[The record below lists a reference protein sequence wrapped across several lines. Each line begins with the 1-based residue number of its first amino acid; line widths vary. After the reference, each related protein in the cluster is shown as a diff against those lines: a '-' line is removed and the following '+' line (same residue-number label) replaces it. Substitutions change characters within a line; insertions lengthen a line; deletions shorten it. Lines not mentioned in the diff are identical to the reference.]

1 MTSQKPKTIII
12 IGHFGVGKTT
22 VAMRLCEKFAPNV
35 CVADLDIVNPFF
47 RTSDYAERLKK
58 MGARLIAPEFAG
70 SSLEV
75 STLSGEIDGA
85 IGGYDGTLI
94 LDTGGNPDGA
104 AVLGRYKERL
114 CNRGYICLYVVN
126 RFRPESMT
134 AEAAAGV
141 LKEIEQA
148 CGIEATHVFDNTH
161 LMGQEF
167 KPDENYLK
175 KIIKL
180 TKLSEYEI

>member
-1 MTSQKPKTIII
+1 MTSPKTIII

-47 RTSDYAERLKK
+47 RTSDYAERIKG
-58 MGARLIAPEFAG
+58 MDARLIAPEFAG

-75 STLSGEIDGA
+75 STLSGEVDGA
-85 IGGYDGTLI
+85 IGGYDGVLI

-104 AVLGRYKERL
+104 AVLGRYADRL
-114 CNRGYICLYVVN
+114 CERGYICLYVVN
-126 RFRPESMT
+126 RFRPESTT
-134 AEAAAGV
+134 AVATAVV
-141 LKEIEQA
+141 LREIETA
-148 CGIEATHVFDNTH
+148 CGIKATHVFDNTH

-167 KPDENYLK
+167 APDENYIK
-175 KIIKL
+175 EIIKL
-180 TKLSEYEI
+180 TNLSEYEI